1 MSLLAAG
8 ATFYFV
14 RHGVTEQNFKG
25 LRCGGDVDVPLLDMG
40 CDQAFL
46 LGKQIAHMELGIG
59 VIVSSAL
66 VRTRQTAM
74 LISAALGGVP
84 IVEEPLFNERHLG
97 AWNNRPIEETEDLIR
112 RKVPPP
118 GGETE
123 DQFTERIRQAM
134 GRLEPHIAKRPL
146 VVSSKGVGRILNTI
160 LGGEERLLVANGEV
174 VEFSGIAQPDGS
186 VALRVRRPHQF

>member
-1 MSLLAAG
+1 MSAPEQPF
-8 ATFYFV
+8 TFYFV

-46 LGKQIAHMELGIG
+46 LAKQIAHMELGIAT
-59 VIVSSAL
+59 IVSSSL

-74 LISAALGGVP
+74 IISAVLGGVP
-84 IVEEPLFNERHLG
+84 IVEEPLFNERRLG
-97 AWNNRPIEETEDLIR
+97 AWNNRPIEETEDFIR
-112 RKVPPP
+112 RKIPPP

-123 DQFTERIRQAM
+123 EEFTARIERAV
-134 GRLEPHIAKRPL
+134 AAVRPML
-146 VVSSKGVGRILNTI
+146 NKKPLIVSSKGVGRILNVI

-174 VEFSGIAQPDGS
+174 VEFSGIAQRDGS
-186 VALRVRRPHQF
+186 VALKVSRPHQF

>member
-1 MSLLAAG
+1 MSTPG
-8 ATFYFV
+8 RPFTFFFV
-14 RHGVTEQNFKG
+14 RHGVTDQNFKG

-46 LGKQIAHMELGIG
+46 LAKQIAHMELGIEL
-59 VIVSSAL
+59 IVSSSL

-74 LISAALGGVP
+74 IVSAVLGGIP
-84 IVEEPLFNERHLG
+84 IVEEPLFNERRLG
-97 AWNNRPIEETEDLIR
+97 AWNNRPIAETEDLIR

-123 DQFTERIRQAM
+123 EEFTARIESAVEVVQ
-134 GRLEPHIAKRPL
+134 PL
-146 VVSSKGVGRILNTI
+146 LDRKPLIVSSKGVGRILNVI

-174 VEFSGIAQPDGS
+174 VEFSAIAQRDGTVS
-186 VALRVRRPHQF
+186 LKISRPHQF

>member
-1 MSLLAAG
+1 MSGLAAG

-46 LGKQIAHMELGIG
+46 LGKQIAHMDLGIG

-74 LISAALGGVP
+74 LISAALGGAP
-84 IVEEPLFNERHLG
+84 IIEEPLFNERHLG

-123 DQFTERIRQAM
+123 EQFTERIRQAM
-134 GRLEPHIAKRPL
+134 GRLQPHLAKRPL

-160 LGGEERLLVANGEV
+160 LGGEERLLVSNGEV